1 MAHEK
6 RPDKAEPGNAAR
18 PASLRDRKRAR
29 IKRMLQAE
37 ALRLFAEKGYQ
48 GTTVED
54 IADAAAISPRTF
66 FRYFP
71 SKEDVVVWDEQ
82 DLLTPQFWDPRPA
95 DEPVAESVRAFF
107 RQALKGLH
115 DQDRDRQLA
124 RLRLI
129 FTVPEIRARY
139 WSDQAGN
146 PPVISSWLAG
156 RHPARRPAGARRVPG
171 HHVRGGRGPRP
182 LAGRR
187 RQGRHSRP
195 VRRGGRR
202 SRRGDAGPAASSAH
216 RRVAA
221 DTWREGRRYPVGP
234 APRLRRR
241 VGTGRRRRHPPAAA
255 GADRP
260 THNG

>member
-1 MAHEK
+1 MAVEE
-6 RPDKAEPGNAAR
+6 RPGKAEPGSAAR

-37 ALRLFAEKGYQ
+37 ALRLFAEKGYE

-146 PPVISSWLAG
+146 PSVISSWLAG
-156 RHPARRPAGARRVPG
+156 RNVPPDDLQVRVVFLAIMYAAAVTLERWQAGGGSGDILTLFDQAVDALAAGMRDLRPAQRA
-171 HHVRGGRGPRP
+171 GG
-182 LAGRR
+182 
-187 RQGRHSRP
+187 
-195 VRRGGRR
+195 
-202 SRRGDAGPAASSAH
+202 
-216 RRVAA
+216 
-221 DTWREGRRYPVGP
+221 
-234 APRLRRR
+234 
-241 VGTGRRRRHPPAAA
+241 
-255 GADRP
+255 
-260 THNG
+260 

>member
-37 ALRLFAEKGYQ
+37 ALRLFAEKGYE

-82 DLLTPQFWDPRPA
+82 DLLTPEFWDPRPA

-146 PPVISSWLAG
+146 PSVISSWLAG
-156 RHPARRPAGARRVPG
+156 RNIPPDDLQVRVVFLAIMYAAAVALDRWQAG
-171 HHVRGGRGPRP
+171 GGRGDI
-182 LAGRR
+182 LALFDEA
-187 RQGRHSRP
+187 
-195 VRRGGRR
+195 V
-202 SRRGDAGPAASSAH
+202 DA
-216 RRVAA
+216 
-221 DTWREGRRYPVGP
+221 
-234 APRLRRR
+234 L
-241 VGTGRRRRHPPAAA
+241 AA
-255 GADRP
+255 GMRDLRP
-260 THNG
+260 AQRTGG

>member
-1 MAHEK
+1 MAVEE
-6 RPDKAEPGNAAR
+6 RPGKAEPGSAAR

-156 RHPARRPAGARRVPG
+156 RNIPPGDLQVRVVFLAIMYAAAVALDRWQAG
-171 HHVRGGRGPRP
+171 GGRGDI
-182 LAGRR
+182 LALFDEA
-187 RQGRHSRP
+187 
-195 VRRGGRR
+195 V
-202 SRRGDAGPAASSAH
+202 DA
-216 RRVAA
+216 
-221 DTWREGRRYPVGP
+221 
-234 APRLRRR
+234 L
-241 VGTGRRRRHPPAAA
+241 AA
-255 GADRP
+255 GMRDLRP
-260 THNG
+260 AQRTGG

>member
-1 MAHEK
+1 MAHTK
-6 RPDKAEPGNAAR
+6 QPDTAEPGNAAR

-29 IKRMLQAE
+29 IKRMLQTE
-37 ALRLFAEKGYQ
+37 ALRLFAEKGYA

-82 DLLTPQFWDPRPA
+82 DVVTPQFWDARPA

-146 PPVISSWLAG
+146 PSVIRSSWLASRNIPPDDLQVRVVFLAIMYAAG
-156 RHPARRPAGARRVPG
+156 VALDRWQAGGGSGDILTLFDEAVDALAAGMRDLRPAQRAAR
-171 HHVRGGRGPRP
+171 
-182 LAGRR
+182 
-187 RQGRHSRP
+187 
-195 VRRGGRR
+195 
-202 SRRGDAGPAASSAH
+202 
-216 RRVAA
+216 
-221 DTWREGRRYPVGP
+221 
-234 APRLRRR
+234 
-241 VGTGRRRRHPPAAA
+241 
-255 GADRP
+255 
-260 THNG
+260 